1 MQVEVDVK
9 CMQTSFSG
17 HGLSMNLISNAHYT
31 INGYNGYSSVM
42 FIVLITILRMP
53 LSVE

>member
-1 MQVEVDVK
+1 MQVEVDMK

-17 HGLSMNLISNAHYT
+17 CGLSTNLISNAYYT
-31 INGYNGYSSVM
+31 INGYSSVM